1 MGNRLSKIYTKTGD
15 LGETGLGDGSR
26 VSKTD
31 PRVEAIGTV
40 DELNS
45 VIGLL
50 VEELTDL
57 GNSELGDIISF
68 LRYSQHR
75 IFDLGG
81 ELSIPGYE
89 IINQS
94 HIKKIELDLDRLNS
108 NLEPL
113 KNFILPGG
121 SRLIATAHLA
131 RSTCR
136 RAERRVIAISRDP
149 SSQENRIN
157 ANAIR
162 YLNRF
167 SDYLFVVARTCALIT
182 GTDEI
187 LWEQG

>member
-50 VEELTDL
+50 VEELDNL
-57 GNSELGDIISF
+57 ENSKLRDIIEF

-94 HIKKIELDLDRLNS
+94 HIKKIESDLDRLNS

-131 RSTCR
+131 RATCR

-149 SSQENRIN
+149 STQENSIN

-167 SDYLFVVARTCALIT
+167 SDYLFVVARSCALIT
-182 GTDEI
+182 GKEEI